1 MVRYLSGIAAED
13 VRCNGRPVFR
23 MKNVHLFRQVPQPAK
38 VFLLDL
44 PYRDVDVDGTP
55 VLEVVKYQT
64 AEHYVAD
71 HQAARADRREQK
83 RDEPARSSP
92 SAATSSSPRRL
103 PLPPPPPRPTTT
115 VTATAT

>member
-1 MVRYLSGIAAED
+1 
-13 VRCNGRPVFR
+13 

-83 RDEPARSSP
+83 RDEPAEVF
-92 SAATSSSPRRL
+92 AAHLPRAAPRHEALLPPRRRRRL
-103 PLPPPPPRPTTT
+103 VDFRFRRRRLGRRQQ
-115 VTATAT
+115 